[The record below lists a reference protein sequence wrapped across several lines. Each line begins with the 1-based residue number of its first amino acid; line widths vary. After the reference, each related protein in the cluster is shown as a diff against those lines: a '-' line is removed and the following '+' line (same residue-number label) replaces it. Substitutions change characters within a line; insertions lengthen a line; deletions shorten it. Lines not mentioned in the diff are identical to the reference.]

1 MTYMT
6 TIILLGFGSVRE
18 GLWGTFVSPAEKTGF
33 GGGREKKE
41 RKHCS
46 EGSLGSAI
54 QVDFLKNC

>member
-33 GGGREKKE
+33 GGGEKRKIENTAVKE
-41 RKHCS
+41 AWAVQSR
-46 EGSLGSAI
+46 LI
-54 QVDFLKNC
+54 FLKNC